1 VTRGQYALLRR
12 DATGRTGRR
21 PNLYGHCL
29 TCGATVSDWRR
40 LLGVGA
46 RIVPCH
52 AEPASAVL
60 VYPGACNDC
69 GASELLLTT
78 LRARSHP
85 GAFIGG
91 RAL

>member
-1 VTRGQYALLRR
+1 VTRGRLALLRC
-12 DATGRTGRR
+12 DASGRTGLR

-46 RIVPCH
+46 RIAPCT

-60 VYPGACNDC
+60 VYPGACNGC

-78 LRARSHP
+78 LRGRSDP